1 MAKDKI
7 PQINMAKPTMDV
19 VPYFFNS
26 SIGCNVYT
34 QILAADT
41 SPQNKA
47 STLKLETSSPSCMT
61 IQSVPT
67 KANIIQKNS
76 GTDGFLKY
84 LKNK

>member
-1 MAKDKI
+1 MA
-7 PQINMAKPTMDV
+7 NPTMAV
-19 VPYFFNS
+19 VPYVFNS

-47 STLKLETSSPSCMT
+47 ATLKFEKSRPSCMT
-61 IQSVPT
+61 IHSIPT
-67 KANIIQKNS
+67 KANTIQKNS